1 MAKAVRAADGKCW
14 KYVGLYNYIDI
25 DMRSPYIMIH
35 IVKLHA
41 MNLGFI
47 LWHTFL
53 FHHLTWKLHVSETRP
68 SWNSLPFPADGSRV
82 GIYPK
87 WLRWLLWKELIA
99 LWQLSTS
106 CGLAWRLDLSCR
118 LCIGSGAGFLRLA
131 EPKLDLGSWTTFLWI
146 PSTLVR
152 PSSPTFRSW
161 NSKVWSHNHEC
172 FSIADFCWSE
182 P

>member
-1 MAKAVRAADGKCW
+1 MCI
-14 KYVGLYNYIDI
+14 YI
-25 DMRSPYIMIH
+25 YIYIF
-35 IVKLHA
+35 IYLFICLCEVACHA
-41 MNLGFI
+41 LRFI
-47 LWHTFL
+47 LWHTSFFTISL
-53 FHHLTWKLHVSETRP
+53 WCLHVRNPKRIPIQP
-68 SWNSLPFPADGSRV
+68 SLR
-82 GIYPK
+82 
-87 WLRWLLWKELIA
+87 RWLIGRACTPDGYACLGKGTTCD
-99 LWQLSTS
+99 SS
-106 CGLAWRLDLSCR
+106 LAPRVARLDGVSCSCR

-172 FSIADFCWSE
+172 FSIADFCWRE